1 MRTNLNRAARLV
13 AATGLALAVSPLA
26 LAGIA
31 AAATDPTPSPTIT
44 ASPSPNSTPSAP
56 TTKPP
61 AEPPPDAVDA
71 SVTATA
77 KVYTEVP
84 PMAIVKFVVQSDKPV
99 ANYHLKIKLGWPGE
113 YAAPPNHPGWH
124 CTGEFANYDCRW
136 TGKATAEPAPVSLA
150 LSHPDPP
157 GSFAR
162 GTVTTTEPDSNPAN
176 NTVRTKVV
184 VPGGTPAPETGT
196 LTGRVWNDANH
207 NGRQDKGE
215 NGVAGARIV
224 LTFGP
229 GDSTTKVYGPV
240 ATGADGT
247 YVIRKIEPNVPGVS
261 GFTVAV
267 ATPGKGWTFTKPGVG
282 ADRGDSDFRLVD
294 LRDSTPPE
302 PFKAYFGKNPTVGM
316 ADWHSIKA
324 GETAVLDAGLIH
336 LNTKPGVAGEDTLPK
351 TGAGTGGIL
360 AAGGLLLGGGIA
372 LTVLAHRRRTTT
384 A

>member
-1 MRTNLNRAARLV
+1 MRTHLNRASRLI

-26 LAGIA
+26 LASIA
-31 AAATDPTPSPTIT
+31 AAATNPTPSPTIPVPP
-44 ASPSPNSTPSAP
+44 SPSSTPSAP

-61 AEPPPDAVDA
+61 AEPLPKAVDA

-77 KVYTEVP
+77 KVHTEVP
-84 PMAIVKFVVQSDKPV
+84 PMAIVKFVVRSDKPV
-99 ANYHLKIKLGWPGE
+99 ASYRLKIKLGWPGT
-113 YAAPPNHPGWH
+113 YAAPPNHPGWD
-124 CTGEFANYDCRW
+124 CTGEFKNYDCHW

-150 LSHPDPP
+150 LSHPDAP
-157 GSFAR
+157 GSFAQ
-162 GTVTTTEPDSNPAN
+162 GTVTTTESDSNPAN
-176 NTVRTKVV
+176 NTARTKVI
-184 VPGGTPAPETGT
+184 VPEPAAKTGT

-215 NGVAGARIV
+215 KGVRGARIV

-240 ATGADGT
+240 ATGADGR

-267 ATPGKGWTFTKPGVG
+267 ATPGKGWTFTKPGIG
-282 ADRGDSDFRLVD
+282 ADRGDSDFHRVD
-294 LRDSTPPE
+294 ARGE
-302 PFKAYFGKNPTVGM
+302 PLETYLETYFGKNATVGM
-316 ADWHSIKA
+316 ADWHDIKA

-336 LNTKPGVAGEDTLPK
+336 LKSKPGAGADDTLPK
-351 TGAGTGGIL
+351 TGAATGAIL

-372 LTVLAHRRRTTT
+372 LTVLARRRRATTE
-384 A
+384 

>member
-44 ASPSPNSTPSAP
+44 ASPSPSSTPSAP

-77 KVYTEVP
+77 KVYTGVP

-124 CTGEFANYDCRW
+124 CTGEFENYDCRW

-176 NTVRTKVV
+176 NTVRTK
-184 VPGGTPAPETGT
+184 
-196 LTGRVWNDANH
+196 
-207 NGRQDKGE
+207 
-215 NGVAGARIV
+215 GVAGARIV

-267 ATPGKGWTFTKPGVG
+267 ATPGKGWTFTKPGV
-282 ADRGDSDFRLVD
+282 
-294 LRDSTPPE
+294 
-302 PFKAYFGKNPTVGM
+302 
-316 ADWHSIKA
+316 
-324 GETAVLDAGLIH
+324 
-336 LNTKPGVAGEDTLPK
+336 
-351 TGAGTGGIL
+351 
-360 AAGGLLLGGGIA
+360 
-372 LTVLAHRRRTTT
+372 
-384 A
+384 